1 MACKKY
7 LQLIEAE
14 RSVYELECE
23 LQQLGI
29 KVGKP
34 ALDCIRHALM
44 EQMEPLQ
51 DQAYAQLNRTLAA
64 VKTARPARKGSKASR
79 TH

>member
-1 MACKKY
+1 MASKRY

-14 RSVYELECE
+14 RSIYDLEHE
-23 LQQLGI
+23 LQKLGI
-29 KVGKP
+29 KVAKP

-51 DQAYAQLNRTLAA
+51 DQAYAQLNKTLTA
-64 VKTARPARKGSKASR
+64 VKTTRPARKASKGSR